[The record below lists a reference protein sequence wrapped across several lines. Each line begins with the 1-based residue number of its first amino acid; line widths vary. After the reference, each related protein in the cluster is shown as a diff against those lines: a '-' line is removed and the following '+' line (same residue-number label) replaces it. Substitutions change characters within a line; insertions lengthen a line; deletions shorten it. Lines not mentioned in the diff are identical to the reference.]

1 MLKQSQILTLQ
12 PQMNRNKTLQMFEK
26 INKDLLAHIREDVNY
41 RMPPNYIKWE
51 VLSQIIAIGLSTCDL
66 EYAKVD
72 ISAFIHSYRIAL
84 WFAQK
89 APMYCLSHEL
99 IEAFDQTDALH
110 KPGVLCG
117 WQPSL
122 PTFLLAIPKGAIYA
136 PDGAAID
143 YLTVSC
149 SNINHP
155 EWNSGKWKS
164 ISIHPFKMRYPLYFQ
179 YSTVDSQE
187 TVWTSGTAVSENGN
201 TLIYDENSD
210 IGRDTLTPEDRI
222 LIKRL
227 RNLVINI
234 LLTLEFLPSLVS
246 DIEKKELPAPKGFG
260 EKLQKHKTAHRF
272 PRWLGKGFSIPQSD
286 SLATIEEIVEPDAD
300 GEDDERTVIQK
311 NHSSPIA
318 HWRRGHWRVLE
329 TGEGKRWKNAKR
341 IWIKPIY
348 VNF

>member
-1 MLKQSQILTLQ
+1 MFKTSKELVLH
-12 PQMNRNKTLQMFEK
+12 PEMNRNKMLKRFEK
-26 INKDLLAHIREDVNY
+26 INKDLLADIREETSY
-41 RMPPNYIKWE
+41 RMPSGYISWQ
-51 VLSQIIAIGLSTCDL
+51 VLSQIIAIGLATCDL

-72 ISAFIHSYRIAL
+72 VSAFIHSYRIAL
-84 WFAQK
+84 WFAHK
-89 APMYCLSHEL
+89 APIYCLTHEL

-122 PTFLLAIPKGAIYA
+122 PSFLLALPKGAIYA
-136 PDGAAID
+136 PDGASID

-164 ISIHPFKMRYPLYFQ
+164 ISIHPFKMSYPLYFQ

-210 IGRDTLTPEDRI
+210 IGRDALTPEDRI

-227 RNLVINI
+227 RNLIINI

-246 DIEKKELPAPKGFG
+246 EIDKKDLPSPKGFG
-260 EKLQKHKTAHRF
+260 EKLHKSKTVDRF
-272 PRWLGKGFSIPQSD
+272 PRWLGKGFSISHSD
-286 SLATIEEIVEPDAD
+286 SLETLEEVLEENEKTEPKK
-300 GEDDERTVIQK
+300 I
-311 NHSSPIA
+311 HSSPVA

-329 TGEGKRWKNAKR
+329 TGGGKRWKNAKR